1 MGDEEQQ
8 AAKVDL
14 EKLRSVG
21 YLSRGRTM
29 SRSRSGREHPDSGE
43 PYKATKDELGN
54 VVTEHGA
61 AGSGL
66 SDRQDVEIRPET
78 VNMELRQG

>member
-1 MGDEEQQ
+1 MSDEER
-8 AAKVDL
+8 AAYRD
-14 EKLRSVG
+14 KLRSVG

-29 SRSRSGREHPDSGE
+29 SRSRSGRAHPESGE
-43 PYKATKDELGN
+43 LYKTTRDELGN

-61 AGSGL
+61 AGSGC

-78 VNMELRQG
+78 VNIDLRQD